1 MKKRIL
7 TGVMILAIVNLVD
20 AASTVDTSN
29 DSIIITQHFENVAG
43 GVSLDVSLVNATTY
57 PVISAGWPVIRE
69 TSTGVLKALGVTSG
83 AFAALPSG
91 HTYYG
96 IVRASILTAKP
107 FASVMVRGTVNVKA
121 FENST
126 KKQYTLTTGLIIPVA
141 AFATAVPLIRLTS
154 DKH

>member
-7 TGVMILAIVNLVD
+7 KGILILPVVNIVD
-20 AASTVDTSN
+20 AGNSVDTSN

-43 GVSLDVSLVNATTY
+43 GTSLDVSLVDATAY

-69 TSTGVLKALGVTSG
+69 TATGVLKALGVTSG
-83 AFAALPSG
+83 AFSALPSG

-96 IVRASILTAKP
+96 VVRASILRSRP
-107 FASVMVRGTVNVKA
+107 FASVMVRGTVNIKA

-126 KKQYTLTTGLIIPVA
+126 KNQYNLATGLIIPA
-141 AFATAVPLIRLTS
+141 ALNTAVPLVRLTS